1 MITEIDENALVTSE
15 TLKVMESYV
24 MPEGRL
30 YVEDSIFELKRMRY
44 RIRDYRYV
52 YEIAENEFEMNPPRK
67 VNLKTCIKEIK
78 QAVQNEINKQ
88 GVEVSVAIHDSTPLF
103 IFVD

>member
-1 MITEIDENALVTSE
+1 MQNFTDQMVTEIDDNALVTSE
-15 TLKVMESYV
+15 TLKVMEGYV

-44 RIRDYRYV
+44 RIRDYRDV
-52 YEIAENEFEMNPPRK
+52 YDIAEKEFEMNPPRK

-78 QAVQNEINKQ
+78 
-88 GVEVSVAIHDSTPLF
+88 
-103 IFVD
+103 

>member
-15 TLKVMESYV
+15 TLKVMEGYV

-44 RIRDYRYV
+44 RIRDYRDV
-52 YEIAENEFEMNPPRK
+52 YDIAENEFEMNPARK

-78 QAVQNEINKQ
+78 QAVQNDINKQ
-88 GVEVSVAIHDSTPLF
+88 GVEVSVAMHDSTP
-103 IFVD
+103 

>member
-15 TLKVMESYV
+15 TLKVMEGYV

-44 RIRDYRYV
+44 RIRDYRDV
-52 YEIAENEFEMNPPRK
+52 YDIAENEFEMNPQRK
-67 VNLKTCIKEIK
+67 VNLKTCVKEIK
-78 QAVQNEINKQ
+78 QAV
-88 GVEVSVAIHDSTPLF
+88 
-103 IFVD
+103 